1 MFLLLWRLMRHLL
14 DWSLQISELPQ
25 EEKCDVFRLSFHVD
39 LLHVYQGERIIAL
52 EIICFHKL

>member
-1 MFLLLWRLMRHLL
+1 MRHLL